1 MSDPEHIKNNS
12 VGRVHR
18 VLTRALHHPV
28 PNNRILTAEVW
39 ADIFNVIESEPPLR
53 YTAVAEHLGN
63 LIHQL
68 YRGEKMLAAEGANP
82 STYATQFTSAR
93 EILSPL
99 ALNSP
104 WGTHHQKINSEIV
117 TTLALCADRL
127 REDSSSLPAEEFAEA
142 LATLDQLEEQV
153 QQGDFDE
160 ALKIFVTAEI
170 EILRAGIRDYP
181 TLGLAAIV
189 DTLEKAVGKMMLAR
203 ASGQIEMR
211 AKPVSKILQMLS
223 TFDRWIIVHAP
234 QMKMLSEA
242 VKKLLDDGS

>member
-1 MSDPEHIKNNS
+1 MAA
-12 VGRVHR
+12 
-18 VLTRALHHPV
+18 T
-28 PNNRILTAEVW
+28 VW
-39 ADIFNVIESEPPLR
+39 AFNRSCFLIKVCNSTSFRASFVVAMVDTTKDSPAGVLPCFPALASASVQSPSASFTLLGEEPK
-53 YTAVAEHLGN
+53 
-63 LIHQL
+63 I
-68 YRGEKMLAAEGANP
+68 LAAEGANP

-99 ALNSP
+99 ALNSQ
-104 WGTHHQKINSEIV
+104 WVTHHQKINSEIV

-223 TFDRWIIVHAP
+223 TFARWIIVHEP